1 MKRVGKFCICLAG
14 VLALNAGLRADGLVS
29 PDNPYAP
36 IVTRNVFDIN
46 PPPPVDPST
55 LNAEPP
61 PKITP
66 NGTMSVFGR
75 VQVLFKVSIPAKPG
89 QPAKDE
95 SYMLGEGQAQ
105 DDIEVT
111 KIYEKAG
118 LVTFNNHGTVQQ
130 LALVSASASGSSGTG
145 QGGSG
150 SSGPGS
156 VSGYG
161 PFGNSGGGAGNNNGI
176 IRFGNRFGKSGGF
189 GGQNPN
195 NNNAN
200 NGGMNGGSP
209 FGANFG
215 GASAGSGF
223 PGSQSQNPLSAED
236 QAAMITA
243 QHAMAVANGDSTAP
257 IFPPTPYDAEA
268 GVPSTAAPP
277 PPSPGGPAP
286 Q

>member
-14 VLALNAGLRADGLVS
+14 GLALNAGLRAADLVS

-46 PPPPVDPST
+46 PPPPVDPAT

-156 VSGYG
+156 GSGYG

-176 IRFGNRFGKSGGF
+176 VRFGSRFGKSGGF

-195 NNNAN
+195 R
-200 NGGMNGGSP
+200 GGDSP
-209 FGANFG
+209 FG
-215 GASAGSGF
+215 GASAGSSF
-223 PGSQSQNPLSAED
+223 PGSQSQSPLSAED
-236 QAAMITA
+236 QAALVTA
-243 QHAMAVANGDSTAP
+243 QHAMAAANGDPAAT
-257 IFPPTPYDAEA
+257 IFPVTPYDSEA
-268 GVPSTAAPP
+268 GVSPNGAP
-277 PPSPGGPAP
+277 PPSPGGSAP
-286 Q
+286 